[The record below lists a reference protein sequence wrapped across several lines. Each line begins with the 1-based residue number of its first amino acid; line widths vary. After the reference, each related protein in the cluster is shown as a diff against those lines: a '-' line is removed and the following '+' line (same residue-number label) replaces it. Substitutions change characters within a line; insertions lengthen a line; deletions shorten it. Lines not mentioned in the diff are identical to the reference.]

1 MNALRLFNPT
11 LSSDVFDAFDREFGF
26 LAPLGTTPAATPRVD
41 VRETENAYLMDM
53 DLPGLTE
60 KDVEISLKDRVL
72 TIASV
77 EEAETEDKKTNGDGE
92 YLIRERRSSLFERRF
107 TLPEDID
114 AEKVD
119 ATFKNGVLSVSIARR
134 PEAQARQILIK
145 TA

>member
-1 MNALRLFNPT
+1 MNTLRLFNPT
-11 LSSDVFDAFDREFGF
+11 ISSDVFDAFNRDLGF
-26 LAPLGTTPAATPRVD
+26 LGSFGSAPAVAPRVD
-41 VRETENAYLMDM
+41 VRETANAYLMDM
-53 DLPGLTE
+53 DLPGLSE

-77 EEAETEDKKTNGDGE
+77 KEAESEEKKADDNGE
-92 YLIRERRSSLFERRF
+92 YLIRERRESAFERQF

-119 ATFKNGVLSVSIARR
+119 ATFKNGVLSISIARR

>member
-11 LSSDVFDAFDREFGF
+11 ISSDVFDAFDRDLGF
-26 LAPLGTTPAATPRVD
+26 LGSFGSAPAVPPRVD
-41 VRETENAYLMDM
+41 VRETANAYLMDM
-53 DLPGLTE
+53 DLPGLSE

-77 EEAETEDKKTNGDGE
+77 KEAETEEKKTNDEGE
-92 YLIRERRSSLFERRF
+92 YLIRERRESSFERRF

>member
-1 MNALRLFNPT
+1 MNTLRLFNPT
-11 LSSDVFDAFDREFGF
+11 ISSDVFDAFNRDLGF
-26 LAPLGTTPAATPRVD
+26 LGSFGSAPAVAPRVD
-41 VRETENAYLMDM
+41 VRETANAYLMDM
-53 DLPGLTE
+53 DLPGLSE

-77 EEAETEDKKTNGDGE
+77 KEAETEEKKADDNGE
-92 YLIRERRSSLFERRF
+92 YLIRERRESAFERQF

-119 ATFKNGVLSVSIARR
+119 ATFKNGVLSISIARR